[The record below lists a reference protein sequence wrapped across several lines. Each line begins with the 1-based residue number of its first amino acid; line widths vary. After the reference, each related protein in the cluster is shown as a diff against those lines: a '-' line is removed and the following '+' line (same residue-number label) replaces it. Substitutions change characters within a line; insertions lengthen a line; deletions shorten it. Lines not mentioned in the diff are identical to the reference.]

1 MVDGIPP
8 CDPLSDSYSITYF
21 LTFVGSMLRLGNN
34 IDYWY
39 DLIVGTLYLYILHH
53 ILMLISYYIVSVIW
67 FDKITFS
74 KLGDRLGDILLYFL
88 IKLVS
93 IRVIECL

>member
-1 MVDGIPP
+1 MSFGIPP
-8 CDPLSDSYSITYF
+8 CHPVSDSNSITYF
-21 LTFVGSMLRLGNN
+21 LTSVGIMLRSGNN
-34 IDYWY
+34 IDHCY
-39 DLIVGTLYLYILHH
+39 DWIVGTLYLYILHH